1 MFYYCPDTS
10 YMTRVSKPE
19 SYIRFLNALPNSE
32 NVDIY
37 LNNKLF
43 ANSLSYRGFTKYF
56 SIMPGTY
63 NIKIFNAGSKTKP
76 LVNRRIYI
84 KNNTILTAPIFGDI
98 KDPSFG
104 IVNDYYIPTPQGD
117 LGIKVVDLSLDLP
130 NINVGLSHYEN
141 LFSNVSYGKVT
152 SYKLIEPGTYT
163 INITSTDGNEHL
175 LTAPNMTLKPNRYYS
190 IYVIGS
196 HTGKPSLQVLVPLDG
211 NSYIK
216 F

>member
-1 MFYYCPDTS
+1 MFYYCPDAS

-104 IVNDYYIPTPQGD
+104 IVNEDR
-117 LGIKVVDLSLDLP
+117 KSVV
-130 NINVGLSHYEN
+130 
-141 LFSNVSYGKVT
+141 
-152 SYKLIEPGTYT
+152 
-163 INITSTDGNEHL
+163 
-175 LTAPNMTLKPNRYYS
+175 
-190 IYVIGS
+190 
-196 HTGKPSLQVLVPLDG
+196 
-211 NSYIK
+211 
-216 F
+216 